1 MDKKQLELVLSHL
14 DAAGRVKMV
23 DVSEKDKTWR
33 QATAKGSIK
42 MQKRTMELI
51 LTGKTK
57 KGNVLETARIA
68 GIMAA
73 KKTSD
78 LIPLCHPIQ
87 LSKVELYFNPDEA
100 GKTIE
105 IEATVKAFD
114 RTGVEMEAL
123 MAVASAALTIYD
135 MCKAVDREMTINDIR
150 LVYKSGGRSGV
161 FEREGEKKTNS
172 ELRL

>member
-1 MDKKQLELVLSHL
+1 MDRKQLESVLSHL
-14 DAAGRVKMV
+14 DSAGRIKMV
-23 DVSEKDKTWR
+23 DVSEKDKSWR
-33 QATAKGSIK
+33 RAVARGNVS
-42 MQKRTMELI
+42 MREETMDLV

-57 KGNVLETARIA
+57 KGNVLETARVA

-73 KKTSD
+73 KKTSE

-87 LSKVELYFNPDEA
+87 LSNVEVYFTPDENRS
-100 GKTIE
+100 TLE

-123 MAVASAALTIYD
+123 VAVASAALTIYD

-150 LVYKSGGRSGV
+150 LVYKSGGKSGI
-161 FEREGEKKTNS
+161 FKREEERVAHTDQ
-172 ELRL
+172 RL

>member
-1 MDKKQLELVLSHL
+1 MDRKQLELVLSHL

-23 DVSEKDKTWR
+23 DVSEKEKSWR
-33 QATAKGSIK
+33 QAVARGSIR
-42 MQKRTMELI
+42 MREETMDLI
-51 LTGKTK
+51 LTGKTR
-57 KGNVLETARIA
+57 KGNVLETARLA

-87 LSKVELYFNPDEA
+87 LSNVEVYFTPDDA
-100 GKTIE
+100 SKTIE

-123 MAVASAALTIYD
+123 VAVASAALTIYD
-135 MCKAVDREMTINDIR
+135 MCKAVDREMTISDIR

-161 FEREGEKKTNS
+161 FQREGEGGTVDEVKI
-172 ELRL
+172 

>member
-14 DAAGRVKMV
+14 DSAGRVKMV
-23 DVSEKDKTWR
+23 DVSEKEKTWR

-42 MQKRTMELI
+42 MREETLDLI
-51 LTGKTK
+51 LTGKAR
-57 KGNVLETARIA
+57 KGNVLETARVA

-87 LSKVELYFNPDEA
+87 LSNVELYFKPNENDY
-100 GKTIE
+100 TIE

-123 MAVASAALTIYD
+123 VAVASAALTIYD
-135 MCKAVDREMTINDIR
+135 MCKAVDREMTINEIR
-150 LVYKSGGRSGV
+150 LVYKSGGKSGIY
-161 FEREGEKKTNS
+161 ERAGEVSGRKEVKI
-172 ELRL
+172 

>member
-14 DAAGRVKMV
+14 DSAGRVKMV

-33 QATAKGSIK
+33 QAVARGTIK
-42 MQKRTMELI
+42 MREETLDHI
-51 LTGKTK
+51 LAGKTK

-87 LSKVELYFNPDEA
+87 LSNVEVHFKPNETEYA
-100 GKTIE
+100 IE
-105 IEATVKAFD
+105 IEATVKAYD

-123 MAVASAALTIYD
+123 TAVASAALTIYD
-135 MCKAVDREMTINDIR
+135 MCKSIDKSIIIKEIKLINKKGG
-150 LVYKSGGRSGV
+150 KSD
-161 FEREGEKKTNS
+161 FKIADK
-172 ELRL
+172 